1 MTAWVLTEV
10 VVFPIFHNPFFFQVE
25 EEANINKIDEYIE
38 LLYESIPEKIR
49 GSTLILHLARN
60 PDNLEEL
67 LHNGTKLTNCFFL
80 NSLSTILLFY
90 NIPPSQNIW
99 EVMNCRTT
107 AAILAVLSSLAIYFL
122 FLWWSVCGI
131 NLCQRSLSSCLW
143 VCDVF
148 NVFQRQHLELWPGYW
163 ERTGNTVWS

>member
-1 MTAWVLTEV
+1 MIDSQVD
-10 VVFPIFHNPFFFQVE
+10 VFPIFHNPFFFQVE
-25 EEANINKIDEYIE
+25 EDANINKIDEYIE

-80 NSLSTILLFY
+80 NSLSTVLLFY
-90 NIPPSQNIW
+90 NKLPSQ
-99 EVMNCRTT
+99 NCRTT
-107 AAILAVLSSLAIYFL
+107 AAILAVLTSLAIYFL

-131 NLCQRSLSSCLW
+131 NLYQRSLSSCLW
-143 VCDVF
+143 VCDVYVL